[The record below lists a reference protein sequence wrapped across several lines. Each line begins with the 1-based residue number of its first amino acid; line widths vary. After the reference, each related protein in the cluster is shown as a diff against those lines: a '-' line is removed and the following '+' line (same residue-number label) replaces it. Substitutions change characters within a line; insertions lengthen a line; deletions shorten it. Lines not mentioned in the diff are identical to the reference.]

1 MTTQESDELILQAL
15 MPESGTSDSNDD
27 QDIENDLDEPNES
40 EDEDD
45 ESALDIDDKEADDTP
60 TPPAEQKKSSNV
72 AKLLAERNQLK
83 ARLKELEGKYDKD
96 SLTDLESIAEAKAEK
111 LIEEKFFFRENP
123 DAELAK
129 DEVKE
134 LAENHNLDLKT
145 AFALYR
151 TLDPQESAKREA
163 KKYSVT
169 GTSSKK
175 SVSLKAD
182 DFSTENLA
190 RFDQLVKS
198 GKVRV

>member
-27 QDIENDLDEPNES
+27 RDIENDLDEPDES

-60 TPPAEQKKSSNV
+60 TPPAEQKKSSNIV
-72 AKLLAERNQLK
+72 KVLSERNQLK
-83 ARLKELEGKYDKD
+83 ARVKELEEKYESTSVKD
-96 SLTDLESIAEAKAEK
+96 MKSIHEMKTQEM
-111 LIEEKFFFRENP
+111 IEEAFFFRENP

-129 DEVKE
+129 DEIKE

-182 DFSTENLA
+182 DFSPENLA